1 MATTE
6 IFAIVGIVVAAAI
19 FVPILFDE
27 NPGAFL
33 ENALCTIF
41 TPGSGT
47 NTTCNA
53 IKGNVTF
60 IGDFP
65 IVITANNSA
74 NEITWSFGQLGNA
87 SHSNIGGGAEVFKNE
102 TGGLAILRTLV
113 SDSPAIIITELG
125 ETIEFDFGGGTP
137 QGDPALQSISQGTP
151 GNVVYNATTDG
162 ANITVIGDGIAISN
176 ASSLVFSINATIG
189 RLNDVNTTDLD
200 ENQFLIFNITSE
212 QFENKP
218 ISALLRLKDTYFN
231 AEEATVDDLT
241 GVDCVNDVT
250 FSLFANSDI
259 NQYRRQAI
267 EFCPD
272 AEDDDNFTWLY
283 VVPKIITGTPEFN
296 FKLFWSDDDT
306 DADSFMKRVDVD
318 DDDAEQSIGPL
329 NPGDMS
335 LTSSD
340 LELHAENFEIPADDH
355 DLVGMRWTNV
365 TIPSGVTIL
374 NATIQFH
381 VDETNPNDPII
392 VRFKGHDIDD
402 APQFTSTDFDISS
415 RTNTTAFVDWNIPDW
430 VDVSDEGPAQETP
443 NLATI
448 VQEIID
454 RPGWV
459 SGNAMVIKTTEWI
472 GCTITSC
479 PVNFGLRHAES
490 FDGESSSA
498 PQLKVFWS
506 VGGGGNP
513 DPVCFEFS
521 LLRLTNTQDMNGD
534 FTQRMTVCENRSGS
548 DNLSITEFDI
558 DNHDLEP
565 EDLVILRI
573 HRPNDFVVNDFE
585 SNVFVFGGELQWLD

>member
-1 MATTE
+1 MAGVE
-6 IFAIVGIVVAAAI
+6 IGVIAIIIVFAALAL
-19 FVPILFDE
+19 PILFNE
-27 NPGAFL
+27 NPAAFL
-33 ENALCTIF
+33 ENGLCTIF
-41 TPGSGT
+41 TPGNGQ
-47 NTTCNA
+47 NTTCNS

-60 IGDFP
+60 IADNP
-65 IVITANNSA
+65 LTIVADNSA
-74 NEITWSFGQLGNA
+74 NTITWGIGAGNGT
-87 SHSNIGGGAEVFKNE
+87 SHTNIGGGAEVFKNE
-102 TGGLAILRTLV
+102 TAGINSNWRTIVGGGGV
-113 SDSPAIIITELG
+113 SVVQND
-125 ETIEFDFGGGTP
+125 ETISIQTGGGGGP
-137 QGDPALQSISQGTP
+137 PALQAISRGTP
-151 GNVVYNATTDG
+151 GNVIYNATTDG
-162 ANITVIGDGIAISN
+162 NLITVIGDGITITN
-176 ASSLVFSINATIG
+176 ASSLVFSLNATIG

-212 QFENKP
+212 NFENKP

-241 GVDCVNDVT
+241 GIDCVNDVT
-250 FSLFANSDI
+250 FSLFENSNI

-283 VVPKIITGTPEFN
+283 VVPKILTGTPEFN
-296 FKLFWSDDDT
+296 FKIFWSDDDT
-306 DADSFMKRVDVD
+306 DADSFMKRVDED
-318 DDDAEQSIGPL
+318 DDDCEESIGPL
-329 NPGDMS
+329 ALGDVTCS
-335 LTSSD
+335 SSD
-340 LELHAENFEIPADDH
+340 LEIHSENIVETPADDH

-365 TIPSGVTIL
+365 TIPFGVTIL

-381 VDETNPNDPII
+381 VDSINPDDPII
-392 VRFKGHDIDD
+392 VRLKGHDVDD
-402 APQFTSTDFDISS
+402 APAFDDTSDFDISS

-430 VDVSDEGPAQETP
+430 VDTSDEGPAQETP
-443 NLATI
+443 NLASI

-454 RPGWV
+454 RPGWA

-472 GCTITSC
+472 GCTITAC
-479 PVNFGLRHAES
+479 PVNFGQRHAES
-490 FDGESSSA
+490 HDGESSSA

-521 LLRLTNTQDMNGD
+521 LLRLTNTQDLNGD

-548 DNLSITEFDI
+548 DNLSITQFDI

-565 EDLVILRI
+565 EDLVFFRI
-573 HRPNDFVVNDFE
+573 HRPNDFVANDFE

>member
-1 MATTE
+1 MAGVE
-6 IFAIVGIVVAAAI
+6 IGVIAIIIVFAALAL
-19 FVPILFDE
+19 PILFNE
-27 NPGAFL
+27 NPAAFL
-33 ENALCTIF
+33 ENGLCTIF
-41 TPGSGT
+41 TPGNGQ
-47 NTTCNA
+47 NTTCNS

-60 IGDFP
+60 IANDP
-65 IVITANNSA
+65 ITIEADNIANT
-74 NEITWSFGQLGNA
+74 ITWGIGLGNGT
-87 SHSNIGGGAEVFKNE
+87 SHTNIGGGAEVFKNE
-102 TGGLAILRTLV
+102 TLGINSNWRTLIAGGGIALV
-113 SDSPAIIITELG
+113 QNP
-125 ETIEFDFGGGTP
+125 ETILITSGGGGGP
-137 QGDPALQSISQGTP
+137 PALQAIARGESS
-151 GNVVYNATTDG
+151 NVIYNATTDG
-162 ANITVIGDGIAISN
+162 NLITVIGDGISITN
-176 ASSLVFSINATIG
+176 ASSLVFSLNATIG

-212 QFENKP
+212 NFENKP

-241 GVDCVNDVT
+241 GIDCVNDVT
-250 FSLFANSDI
+250 FSLFANTDI

-283 VVPKIITGTPEFN
+283 VVPKIISGTPEFN

-306 DADSFMKRVDVD
+306 DSDSFMKRVDTD
-318 DDDAEQSIGPL
+318 DDDCEESSGPIDL
-329 NPGDMS
+329 GRVGC
-335 LTSSD
+335 TSTD
-340 LELHAENFEIPADDH
+340 LELHNENILEADWNDFI
-355 DLVGMRWTNV
+355 GMRWTNV

-374 NATIQFH
+374 NATVQFH
-381 VDETNPNDPII
+381 VDSTHPDVPII
-392 VRFKGHDIDD
+392 LRLKGHDVDD
-402 APQFTSTDFDISS
+402 APAFTHGLDFDISS

-459 SGNAMVIKTTEWI
+459 SGNAMVIKSTEWI
-472 GCTITSC
+472 GCTVASC
-479 PVNFGLRHAES
+479 PVNFGEREAEAH
-490 FDGESSSA
+490 DGEASSA

-506 VGGGGNP
+506 VGGNGSP

-521 LLRLTNTQDMNGD
+521 MLRLTNTQDLNGD

-565 EDLVILRI
+565 EDLVFFRI
-573 HRPNDFVVNDFE
+573 HRPNDFVANDFE

>member
-1 MATTE
+1 MAGVE
-6 IFAIVGIVVAAAI
+6 IGVIAIIIVFAALAL
-19 FVPILFDE
+19 PILFNE
-27 NPGAFL
+27 NPAAFL
-33 ENALCTIF
+33 ENGLCTIF
-41 TPGSGT
+41 TPGNGQ

-60 IGDFP
+60 IGDNP
-65 IVITANNSA
+65 ITILANNSA
-74 NEITWSFGQLGNA
+74 NTITFGIGLGNGTT
-87 SHSNIGGGAEVFKNE
+87 HTNIGGGAEIFKNE
-102 TGGLAILRTLV
+102 TEGINSNWRTLV
-113 SDSPAIIITELG
+113 AGGGVALIQNP
-125 ETIEFDFGGGTP
+125 ETITITSGGGGGP
-137 QGDPALQSISQGTP
+137 PALQAISQGSP

-162 ANITVIGDGIAISN
+162 NLITVIGDGIAITNS
-176 ASSLVFSINATIG
+176 SSLVFSINATIG

-212 QFENKP
+212 NFENKP

-241 GVDCVNDVT
+241 GIDCVNDVT
-250 FSLFANSDI
+250 FSLFENTDI

-283 VVPKIITGTPEFN
+283 VVPKILTSKPEFN
-296 FKLFWSDDDT
+296 FKLFWTDDDT
-306 DADSFMKRVDVD
+306 DADSFMKRVETS
-318 DDDAEQSIGPL
+318 DDDAEESIGPI
-329 NPGDMS
+329 NPGDIS
-335 LTSSD
+335 LGSSD
-340 LELHAENFEIPADDH
+340 LEMHAENIVEADDN

-381 VDETNPNDPII
+381 VDSINPDDPII

-430 VDVSDEGPAQETP
+430 INTSDEGPAQETP
-443 NLATI
+443 NLSSI

-472 GCTITSC
+472 DCTVASC
-479 PVNFGLRHAES
+479 PVNFGERHAES
-490 FDGESSSA
+490 FDGEPSSA

-506 VGGGGNP
+506 TGGGGSP

-521 LLRLTNTQDMNGD
+521 LLRLTNTQDLNGD

-548 DNLSITEFDI
+548 DNLSVTQFDI

-565 EDLVILRI
+565 EDLVFFRI
-573 HRPNDFVVNDFE
+573 HRPNDFVANDFE